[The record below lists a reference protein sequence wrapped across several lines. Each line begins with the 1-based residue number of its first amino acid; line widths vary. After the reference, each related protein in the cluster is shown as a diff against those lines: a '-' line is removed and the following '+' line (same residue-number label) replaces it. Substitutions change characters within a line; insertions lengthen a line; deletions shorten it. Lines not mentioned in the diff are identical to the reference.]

1 MPNSTPPG
9 CNGSRNLAAIR
20 ASRLNAD
27 GSRIC
32 PNTDGSAFA
41 TDGPIS
47 FSIEPVVDAGQV
59 DSLRDGDGN
68 ICNTDT
74 TPDIVTGV
82 RGNLELCIFDV
93 QMIEV
98 LTGARLLVSGSTAI
112 GIEFPDPT
120 DTPPTVEFHWWTKAW
135 AAGSQAATPYRYV
148 HGAAFSTQWR
158 LDTLNFELGATTFPL
173 SFVGETNMNIVIGS
187 FDDIPLDVQGDGQA
201 AVWFAD
207 DIPDADVAPYNVNSL
222 TCGYVDTPTCSAS

>member
-1 MPNSTPPG
+1 MPSSAPPG
-9 CNGSRNLAAIR
+9 CYGARNLAAIR

-27 GSRIC
+27 GTRIC
-32 PNTDGSAFA
+32 PNTDGSAFE

-59 DSLRDGDGN
+59 DSLRDGDGA

-74 TPDIVTGV
+74 TPDIVTGI
-82 RGNLELCIFDV
+82 RGNLELCVFDI

-98 LTGARLLVSGSTAI
+98 LTGARLLVSGGTSI
-112 GIEFPDPT
+112 GVEFPDPG
-120 DTPPTVEFHWWTKAW
+120 DTPPTVEFHWWSNAW
-135 AAGSQAATPYRYV
+135 VTGSQAATPYRYV
-148 HGAAFSTQWR
+148 HGAAFATQWR
-158 LDTLNFELGATTFPL
+158 LDTLTFELGAFTVPL
-173 SFVGETNMNIVIGS
+173 VFSGEANTNIVIGS

-207 DIPDADVAPYNVNSL
+207 DIPDALVSPYNVNSL
-222 TCGYVDTPTCSAS
+222 TCGYVDTPACSAS